1 MNKKLREIL
10 TRVVK
15 PSRYVGGEWNQNKKD
30 FGAIPVRYCLAFPDV
45 YEVGMSHLGLKIIYH
60 EINRREDALAERVY
74 TPWPDMEK
82 ELRAAQFPLY
92 GLESFHALKEYD
104 LIGFALLYE
113 MNATNILTILD
124 LAQIP
129 LRASDR
135 GEDEPI
141 ILAGGPCVSNMESMA
156 DFFDLAILGEGEE
169 IIHQLT
175 DVFRTWK
182 EEGKPGGK
190 KEFLL
195 RAAQLQGIYVPS
207 FYEPIYDAKTGIV
220 KEIKALAPNISLPV
234 KKSVVKDMD
243 ALTDVTKPVVP
254 FLLPVH
260 DRIHL
265 EIFRGC
271 TRGCR
276 FCQAGMIYR
285 PVRERSPE
293 NLIETA
299 KKIAANTG
307 YDEAALMSLSSADY
321 SCLPE
326 LVEALQKELKEQRV
340 NVSLPSLRLDSFS
353 VDLAK
358 KVQAVR
364 KSGLTFAPEAGSQRL
379 RDVINK
385 GVTEEDLVTALSA
398 AFSAGW
404 SQVKLYFM
412 IGLPTETDE
421 DIVGIIET
429 ANRVVDLYRSIK
441 GKGNIKVTVSVS
453 SFVPKA
459 HTPFQWFPQNTKE
472 ELERKQSLLRSTPR
486 AKAISL
492 QYHDARISHIEAIFS
507 RGDRTLSK
515 LIEAAWKRG
524 ARFDG
529 WTEWFRYD
537 IWMDTIREL
546 GIDDSFYARRIREFD
561 EVLPWD
567 HLSVGVEKR
576 YLLSEWNQAVAA
588 QITEDC
594 RLGACGACGVCPN
607 LDVEIIDKRRDKNAN
622 A

>member
-1 MNKKLREIL
+1 MNEKLHEIL
-10 TRVVK
+10 TRVSK
-15 PSRYVGGEWNQNKKD
+15 PSRYVGGEWNQKRKD
-30 FGAIPVRYCLAFPDV
+30 FNSIQVRYCLAFPDV

-60 EINRREDALAERVY
+60 EINRRDDALAERVY

-82 ELRAAQFPLY
+82 ELKSSDVPLY
-92 GLESFHALKEYD
+92 SLESFRSLREFD
-104 LIGFALLYE
+104 IIGVALLYE

-129 LRASDR
+129 FYSKDR
-135 GEDEPI
+135 TEDDPI
-141 ILAGGPCVSNMESMA
+141 IVAGGPCVCNMETMV
-156 DFFDLAILGEGEE
+156 DFFDLAIFGEGEE
-169 IIHQLT
+169 IIHELT
-175 DVFRTWK
+175 DILKKWK
-182 EEGKPGGK
+182 EEGKSGGK
-190 KEFLL
+190 KGFLL
-195 RAAQLQGIYVPS
+195 QAAKVQGIYVPS
-207 FYEPIYDAKTGIV
+207 FYEPFYKEDGILAGV
-220 KEIKALAPNISLPV
+220 KVLEENIESQV
-234 KKSVVKDMD
+234 KKRVIKDMD
-243 ALTDVTKPVVP
+243 QLDVITDPIVP
-254 FLLPVH
+254 FLIPVH

-293 NLIETA
+293 ELVQAA
-299 KKIAANTG
+299 KEIAENTG
-307 YDEAALMSLSSADY
+307 YDEVALMSLSSADY

-326 LVEALQKELKEQRV
+326 LVDALQNELKAQKV

-353 VDLAK
+353 VELAE
-358 KVQAVR
+358 KVQKVR
-364 KSGLTFAPEAGSQRL
+364 KSGLTFAPEAGTQRL

-385 GVTEEDLVTALSA
+385 GVTEEHLITALSA

-429 ANRVVDLYRSIK
+429 AKKVVDLYRSIR
-441 GKGNIKVTVSVS
+441 GKGNVKVTVSVS

-459 HTPFQWFPQNTKE
+459 QTPFQWFPQNSKG
-472 ELERKQSLLRSTPR
+472 ELERKQALLRSLSRP
-486 AKAISL
+486 KSISL

-507 RGDRTLSK
+507 RGDRKLSR
-515 LIEAAWKRG
+515 LIELAWRKG

-537 IWMDTIREL
+537 LWLEALEEL
-546 GIDDSFYARRIREFD
+546 GFKEDFYTQRVREFS
-561 EVLPWD
+561 EVFPWD
-567 HLSVGVEKR
+567 HLSVGVDKR
-576 YLLSEWNQAVAA
+576 YLLREWERANEAV
-588 QITEDC
+588 ITNDC
-594 RLGACGACGVCPN
+594 RFSSCEACGVCSA
-607 LDVEIIDKRRDKNAN
+607 LDVQIVDKKGRNLCQS
-622 A
+622 